1 MKTVGLILRAGLQDL
16 TRNRWIAAYAA
27 GFFLIAEGLFWFGG
41 TGPQVVLSLL
51 NITLLVVPLVALV
64 FGTIHVYAS
73 REFIELLL
81 AQPVRR
87 GRLFAGLYLGLALPL
102 SGAIIA
108 GAGIP
113 FALHSRIDT
122 AASVGTLVALF
133 TAGIALSLAF
143 AAVAT
148 WIALITDDRLKGVGA
163 ALGIWLLTTIVYDGA
178 VLAAAAAFG
187 DWPIEKPILALMA
200 TNPVDLAR
208 VLVLTQVDVSALMG
222 YTGALF
228 QHTFGTAAGVT
239 IAVAGLTIW
248 CAVPLTLAARR
259 FRLRDF

>member
-1 MKTVGLILRAGLQDL
+1 VNTIALVLKAGLRDL
-16 TRNRWIAAYAA
+16 SRNRWIAAYAA
-27 GFFLIAEGLFWFGG
+27 GFLVIAEGLFWFGG

-87 GRLFAGLYLGLALPL
+87 SHLFAGLYLGLALPL
-102 SGAIIA
+102 AGAFVI

-113 FALHSRIDT
+113 FAMHARE
-122 AASVGTLVALF
+122 AAGAATLTALF
-133 TAGIALSLAF
+133 TSGIALSFTF

-148 WIALITDDRLKGVGA
+148 WIALATDDRLKGVGA
-163 ALGIWLLTTIVYDGA
+163 ALGLWLLATVVYDGV
-178 VLAAAAAFG
+178 VLGAAAALG
-187 DWPIEKPILALMA
+187 DWPLDKPMLAMMA
-200 TNPVDLAR
+200 ANPVDLAR

-228 QHTFGTAAGVT
+228 HHTFGTATGTT
-239 IAVAGLTIW
+239 IAVA
-248 CAVPLTLAARR
+248 ALAAWCGAPLALAGRR